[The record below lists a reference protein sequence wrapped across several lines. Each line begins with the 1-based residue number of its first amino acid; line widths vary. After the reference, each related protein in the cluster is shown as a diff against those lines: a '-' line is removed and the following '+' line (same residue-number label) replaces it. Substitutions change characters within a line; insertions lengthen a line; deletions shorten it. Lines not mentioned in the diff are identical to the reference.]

1 VHAGGEVFV
10 LRTMFD
16 PDGVEVNIFGEG
28 SEEGKNIDDL
38 GGVWREFGLVG
49 GWCQF
54 GRRGKIESQ
63 RDVLGEVKAAIGQS
77 VFANVAAE
85 SVPAGAGGGGG
96 CNLRIDLFANPGAYG
111 AGGSEVGVVPANV
124 EGYGDVEKRLAGFKG
139 NGRATR
145 LRLCD
150 ARGGL

>member
-10 LRTMFD
+10 LRTMFG
-16 PDGVEVNIFGEG
+16 PDGAEVNIFSEG
-28 SEEGKNIDDL
+28 SEKRKNVDDL
-38 GGVWREFGLVG
+38 GGVWRELGLVG
-49 GWCQF
+49 GGGQL
-54 GRRGKIESQ
+54 GRRGQIESQ

-85 SVPAGAGGGGG
+85 SVPAGAGGGRG

-111 AGGSEVGVVPANV
+111 AGGREVGVVSANV
-124 EGYGDVEKRLAGFKG
+124 EGYGDVEERLAGFKG
-139 NGRATR
+139 NGGATR